1 MDVILTNMCLIADKE
16 GRILV
21 QNREKKDWPGLTFPG
36 GHVQEGESSLASVI
50 REIREETGLTL
61 NKVVPVG
68 YYEWLGAKREVSL
81 LYYCDD
87 YAGTLVP
94 SSEGAVFF
102 LRPEDL
108 SRYAWSAD
116 FNAILNVYAAFFHR

>member
-87 YAGTLVP
+87 YAGTLVS
-94 SSEGAVFF
+94 SSEGTVFF

-116 FNAILNVYAAFFHR
+116 FDAILNVYAAFFHR